1 MSCFSQAG
9 LAVNPASLLPGA
21 VPRIPGAVSV
31 IPGMAPTSLSA
42 AARPLPATDTIPDK
56 QASSEGGVSFDSPV
70 QVSTLQNANKVG
82 QTAVCMFYS
91 FKNWLCVGL
100 HD

>member
-1 MSCFSQAG
+1 MPCFFQAS

-31 IPGMAPTSLSA
+31 IPGLAPASLPA
-42 AARPLPATDTIPDK
+42 AARPLPATDTIPDH
-56 QASSEGGVSFDSPV
+56 QTSSEGGVSFDSPA

-82 QTAVCMFYS
+82 QTAGCMFYTLIGGM
-91 FKNWLCVGL
+91 KNWLCL
-100 HD
+100 

>member
-42 AARPLPATDTIPDK
+42 ATRPLPATDTIPDK
-56 QASSEGGVSFDSPV
+56 QASIEGGVSFDSPI

-82 QTAVCMFYS
+82 QTAVWMTFDIFNSVLIC
-91 FKNWLCVGL
+91 L
-100 HD
+100 H